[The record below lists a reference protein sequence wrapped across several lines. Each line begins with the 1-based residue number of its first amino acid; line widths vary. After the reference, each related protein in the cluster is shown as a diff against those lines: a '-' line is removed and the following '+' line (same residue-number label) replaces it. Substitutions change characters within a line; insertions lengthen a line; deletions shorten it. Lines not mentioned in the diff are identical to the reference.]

1 MKKIFLLA
9 TLLLSSAAQAETW
22 ICEST
27 VGVGLGLKGEVEVT
41 KNSALSNFIVD
52 SDQGWKPTIVNYNYR
67 GECVF
72 TPFGYTGKQSLRC
85 YEGHSIGQTTLTIIF
100 DEEKDLFNWISTWSS
115 GVIYA
120 QKGYC
125 TKV

>member
-1 MKKIFLLA
+1 MKKSLLFA
-9 TLLLSSAAQAETW
+9 ALLLSSAAQAETW

-27 VGVGLGLKGEVEVT
+27 AGVGLGLKGEVT
-41 KNSALSNFIVD
+41 KYSALDNFIVD
-52 SDQGWKPTIVNYNYR
+52 SDQGWKSTNVNKNYT

-72 TPFGYTGKQSLRC
+72 TPFGDTGKQSLRC

-100 DEEKDLFNWISTWSS
+100 DEEKDLFNWISTYSS
-115 GVIYA
+115 GVIDA

-125 TKV
+125 TKI